1 MLCLVKD
8 VAATGG
14 SERSGMDEDDV
25 GRFRGSCEMSS
36 VVWMVLEMELLEQDQ
51 LMVNCN
57 AERSR
62 VTHCPGAVAGLRDA
76 LPAA

>member
-8 VAATGG
+8 VAATVG

-36 VVWMVLEMELLEQDQ
+36 VVWMVLGMELLEQDQ

-62 VTHCPGAVAGLRDA
+62 MTHCPGAVAGLRDA
-76 LPAA
+76 LPAT